1 MKLSTCIHQFFGQ
14 YLPRI
19 KGVSTHTIK
28 AYRDTFKIFL
38 PFAAKYHGIK
48 IDSLTLE
55 HLSSELILAFLDE
68 LERERKNLP
77 KTRNDRLASLKSFA
91 KMIRFMY
98 PEQRQIAEKIG
109 NIPQKR
115 TQKPLIGFLYQE
127 EILKVF
133 ESVDLKRKDGL
144 RDYALLHLLQDS
156 GARASEVATLNL
168 DYFNPQQKTLA
179 ILGKWNRYRL
189 IELEPKTVQLL
200 QLYITKYRT
209 TPKPLYQ
216 HRLFINQRGEEL
228 TRHGIYRICKKYL
241 SMALPAKRL
250 KLINPVHSF
259 RHSCAVNMLYRG
271 DSLSEI
277 RNHLGHED
285 IQSTSIYLHLDLNR
299 KREIQKKFIEYMQ
312 SVLTRDPKI
321 EELLD
326 WENKEDIITWLDSL

>member
-133 ESVDLKRKDGL
+133 EPSRL
-144 RDYALLHLLQDS
+144 RCQ
-156 GARASEVATLNL
+156 G
-168 DYFNPQQKTLA
+168 Q
-179 ILGKWNRYRL
+179 
-189 IELEPKTVQLL
+189 
-200 QLYITKYRT
+200 
-209 TPKPLYQ
+209 
-216 HRLFINQRGEEL
+216 
-228 TRHGIYRICKKYL
+228 
-241 SMALPAKRL
+241 
-250 KLINPVHSF
+250 
-259 RHSCAVNMLYRG
+259 
-271 DSLSEI
+271 
-277 RNHLGHED
+277 
-285 IQSTSIYLHLDLNR
+285 
-299 KREIQKKFIEYMQ
+299 
-312 SVLTRDPKI
+312 
-321 EELLD
+321 
-326 WENKEDIITWLDSL
+326 

>member
-1 MKLSTCIHQFFGQ
+1 MKLSSCLHQFFGQ
-14 YLPRI
+14 YLPHI
-19 KGVSTHTIK
+19 KGASTHTIK

-38 PFAAKYHGIK
+38 PFAAKYRSIK
-48 IDSLTLE
+48 IDSLTLD

-68 LERERKNLP
+68 LERGRKNLA
-77 KTRNDRLASLKSFA
+77 KTRNNRLAALKSFA

-98 PEQRQIAEKIG
+98 PEEREIAEKIV

-133 ESVDLKRKDGL
+133 QSVDLKRKDGL
-144 RDYALLHLLQDS
+144 RDYALLHLLYDS

-189 IELEPKTVQLL
+189 IEIEPKTVQLL

-216 HRLFINQRGEEL
+216 HRLFINQRREEL

-241 SMALPAKRL
+241 TMALPPKRL
-250 KLINPVHSF
+250 KAINPVHSF
-259 RHSCAVNMLYRG
+259 RHSCAVNMLYSG
-271 DSLSEI
+271 YSLSEI